1 MKGTAYPITIQV
13 ETIGLGGRPMIV
25 REVVCFT
32 HQQLVNR
39 FENCKTLY
47 KLDANYKI
55 YFLLNSK
62 VNTHR

>member
-39 FENCKTLY
+39 FENCKTL
-47 KLDANYKI
+47 
-55 YFLLNSK
+55 
-62 VNTHR
+62 